1 MATREVSARE
11 ALQDI
16 QAGMDE
22 DSLMKKYKLSR
33 QGVHS
38 LYRELDRLG
47 LMEQNQQSEET
58 QPKVRI
64 KIKEIVKDIRAGMTD
79 SDLMRK
85 YSLTPTS
92 LQNILIKLLDL
103 RAITRD
109 MLVTSTAVEE
119 PCLVAERVRQ
129 MQRYYLDFEI
139 PVYDPANPEIQG
151 RVRDIS
157 ESGLG
162 IIGLATASDQLRHF
176 VVLGDAF
183 GVVAPFEV
191 DARCRWYKPED
202 AEGTHVSGFQ
212 ITSISEEDLEE
223 LKKLIRLVTLGS

>member
-11 ALQDI
+11 ALLDI

-33 QGVHS
+33 RGIHS
-38 LYRELDRLG
+38 LYRELTRLG
-47 LMEQNQQSEET
+47 LMEPDQQPGEA

-64 KIKEIVKDIRAGMTD
+64 KIKDIVKDIRAGMTD
-79 SDLMRK
+79 PDLMRK
-85 YSLTPTS
+85 YSLTPEG
-92 LQNILIKLLDL
+92 LQSILIKLLDL
-103 RAITRD
+103 KAITRH
-109 MLVTSTAVEE
+109 MLVASTAVEE
-119 PCLVAERVRQ
+119 PILVAERVRQ

-139 PVYDPANPEIQG
+139 PVYDPADPETQG

-157 ESGLG
+157 ENGLG
-162 IIGLATASDQLRHF
+162 IIGLETAMDQARHF

-191 DARCRWYKPED
+191 EARCRWYKAED
-202 AEGTHVSGFQ
+202 AEGGHVSGFQ
-212 ITSISEEDLEE
+212 IVSITEEDLEE